1 MTHAASYAPTM
12 MVTTLLAARKFCALT
27 ALSCAISCAMAPAAL
42 ASEPTEEKPVAAAV
56 PTYKVPQS
64 TPIDRVIQTV
74 YANSPL
80 NTSVLRK
87 VLTDANPKVITG
99 NPQQRVKAG
108 TTIMV
113 PDHGHVVKNI
123 LMPHVAATP
132 ETQEPGPSA
141 RDQSVRRQWVRFP

>member
-1 MTHAASYAPTM
+1 
-12 MVTTLLAARKFCALT
+12 
-27 ALSCAISCAMAPAAL
+27 MAPAAI
-42 ASEPTEEKPVAAAV
+42 ASESTEEKPVAAAV

-80 NTSVLRK
+80 NTAVLRK

-108 TTIMV
+108 TTLMV

-132 ETQEPGPSA
+132 ETQESGPSA
-141 RDQSVRRQWVRFP
+141 RDQSARRQWVRFP